1 LSRYPRSL
9 ERDLE
14 LLKKENVDFVFFPSE
29 EEMYPKGYKTF
40 VNIEN
45 IEETTREGKSRP
57 GHFRGVATVVT
68 KLFNIT
74 QPDKAYFGQKDGIQC
89 IVIQQMARDL
99 NIPTE
104 VVIVPTVRE
113 SDGLAM
119 SSRNS
124 YLSKEER
131 QIAPI
136 LFKVL
141 TDRELNFSGIECC

>member
-1 LSRYPRSL
+1 M
-9 ERDLE
+9 E
-14 LLKKENVDFVFFPSE
+14 LLKKEKVDFVFFPSE
-29 EEMYPKGYKTF
+29 AEMYPQGYKTY

-45 IEETTREGKSRP
+45 IEENTREGKSRP

-68 KLFNIT
+68 KLFNIV

-89 IVIQQMARDL
+89 VVIKQMTRDL
-99 NIPTE
+99 NIPTDI
-104 VVIVPTVRE
+104 VIVPTIRE

-119 SSRNS
+119 SSRNA

-136 LFKVL
+136 LFKVPKKSNSVFRL
-141 TDRELNFSGIECC
+141 